1 MKKTLKL
8 PWGDFEVDLS
18 DKPLLASIW
27 SDEVPPS
34 AKKFTTAEL
43 PYPTKDPLSGSF
55 DFSLLNDP
63 DEWRVAE
70 GCVWV
75 DEELEAPCE

>member
-18 DKPLLASIW
+18 KMPLLASIW
-27 SDEVPPS
+27 SEEPAIEVE
-34 AKKFTTAEL
+34 KFNPVEF